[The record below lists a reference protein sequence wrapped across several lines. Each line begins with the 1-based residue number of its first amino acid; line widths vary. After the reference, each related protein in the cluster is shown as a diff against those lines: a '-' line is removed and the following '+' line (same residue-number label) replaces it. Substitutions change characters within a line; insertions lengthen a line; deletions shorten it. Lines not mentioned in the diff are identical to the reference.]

1 MNFRQFYS
9 FIAEHV
15 KIAAPA
21 VKDLETGRVFKG
33 RLGEMHVNIYDR
45 LVSKLAAMKKIRN
58 FDKAANLF
66 NKKFGKRF
74 ESGFVDNNGKYYN
87 RSEAFELSREKILAK
102 DPERRHK
109 ELASED
115 LPDLA

>member
-1 MNFRQFYS
+1 MTFKQYFS

-21 VKDLETGRVFKG
+21 IKDLSNGRVIKG
-33 RLGEMHVNIYDR
+33 KLGEMHVNIYDR
-45 LVSKLAAMKKIRN
+45 LVSKLAAMKNMK
-58 FDKAANLF
+58 FDRAANLF

-87 RSEAFELSREKILAK
+87 RTEAFELSKEKILAK
-102 DPERRHK
+102 DPERIYHN
-109 ELASED
+109 LASED